1 MGRENTRSSARGPA
15 FGRGIL
21 FRVLLIGLGIMTLC
35 LHGACGKKEPPKAAP
50 PPQEVTVL
58 TVTPKTI
65 PATMEFVA
73 QAESSHQVEIVA
85 RVSGFLE
92 KILYREGEVVKEGQ
106 VMFQMDPKP
115 FQAQVNASKGEVEN
129 RKAQLW
135 TAKSNLDRIKP
146 LAEQD
151 AASKSDLDNAIGS
164 VQSAEA
170 SVYESQ
176 ARLDKA
182 QLDLSYTTIK
192 SPVTGVT
199 SKALL
204 REGAYLTPSG
214 TTSQLTYVAQIKPIW
229 IVFTISQ
236 NQRAALVEEVR
247 QGRLS
252 LPKDQA
258 YEVELELSDGTRYP
272 HRGKVNFA
280 DPSFSKETGT
290 FLVRA
295 EVPNPKEE
303 LRPGMFVKAFM
314 KGALRPNALVVPQK
328 AVQQTANGHTVYV
341 ASAKDQAEIRPVVV
355 GDWIGEDWIIN
366 KGLKAGDRVIVEGF
380 QRLAPGAP
388 VKVIAADSPPPT
400 EAAKG
405 GGPAGKTP
413 TSPSGEPAKP
423 AKPAAK

>member
-1 MGRENTRSSARGPA
+1 MSSCPKSAPGSSLPA
-15 FGRGIL
+15 CSLFIGVGMLIL
-21 FRVLLIGLGIMTLC
+21 LVTV
-35 LHGACGKKEPPKAAP
+35 ACGKKEPPKTAP

-58 TVTPKTI
+58 TVTPKTV

-73 QAESSHQVEIVA
+73 QAASSHQVEIVA

-106 VMFQMDPKP
+106 VMFQMDQKP

-135 TAKSNLDRIKP
+135 TAKANLDRIKP

-170 SVYESQ
+170 ATYSAQ
-176 ARLDKA
+176 ANLDKA
-182 QLDLSYTTIK
+182 QLDLSYTIIK
-192 SPVTGVT
+192 SPVAGVS

-214 TTSQLTYVAQIKPIW
+214 TTSQLTYVAQLNPIW
-229 IVFTISQ
+229 VDFTISQ
-236 NQRAALVEEVR
+236 NQRAALGEEVR

-258 YEVELELSDGTRYP
+258 YEVELELSDGNRYP

-303 LRPGMFVKAFM
+303 LRPGMFVKAFL
-314 KGALRPNALVVPQK
+314 KGAVRPNAIVVPQK
-328 AVQQTANGHTVYV
+328 AVQQTSNGHTIYV
-341 ASAKDQAEIRPVVV
+341 VNAKDQTEIRPVVV

-388 VKVIAADSPPPT
+388 VKVVSADSPPPT
-400 EAAKG
+400 EVAKG
-405 GGPAGKTP
+405 GAPTGKTP
-413 TSPSGEPAKP
+413 AAPSGEPAKP
-423 AKPAAK
+423 AAK

>member
-1 MGRENTRSSARGPA
+1 MSSFPKSSSGSRLLPDYP
-15 FGRGIL
+15 
-21 FRVLLIGLGIMTLC
+21 LIGVGMLIILVTV
-35 LHGACGKKEPPKAAP
+35 ACGKMEAPKAAP
-50 PPQEVTVL
+50 APQEVTVL
-58 TVTPKTI
+58 TVTPKTV

-73 QAESSHQVEIVA
+73 QASSSHQVEIVA

-92 KILYREGEVVKEGQ
+92 KILYREGEAVKEGQ
-106 VMFQMDPKP
+106 IMFQMDPKP

-135 TAKSNLDRIKP
+135 TAKANLDRIKP

-170 SVYESQ
+170 ATYSAQ
-176 ARLDKA
+176 ANLDKA
-182 QLDLSYTTIK
+182 QLDLNYTIIK
-192 SPVTGVT
+192 SPVAGVS

-214 TTSQLTYVAQIKPIW
+214 TTSQLTYVAQLNPIW
-229 IVFTISQ
+229 VDFTISQ
-236 NQRAALVEEVR
+236 NQRAALGEEVR

-258 YEVELELSDGTRYP
+258 YEVELELSDGNRYP

-303 LRPGMFVKAFM
+303 LRPGMFVKAFL
-314 KGALRPNALVVPQK
+314 KGAVRPSAIVIPQK
-328 AVQQTANGHTVYV
+328 AVQQTSNGHTVYV

-388 VKVIAADSPPPT
+388 VKVVSADSPSPT

-405 GGPAGKTP
+405 KTP
-413 TSPSGEPAKP
+413 AAPSSEPAKP

>member
-1 MGRENTRSSARGPA
+1 M
-15 FGRGIL
+15 
-21 FRVLLIGLGIMTLC
+21 
-35 LHGACGKKEPPKAAP
+35 
-50 PPQEVTVL
+50 
-58 TVTPKTI
+58 
-65 PATMEFVA
+65 
-73 QAESSHQVEIVA
+73 
-85 RVSGFLE
+85 FL
-92 KILYREGEVVKEGQ
+92 
-106 VMFQMDPKP
+106 MDQKP

-135 TAKSNLDRIKP
+135 TAKANLDRIKP

-170 SVYESQ
+170 SVYEAQ

-192 SPVTGVT
+192 SPVTGVS

-214 TTSQLTYVAQIKPIW
+214 STSQLTYVAQLNPIW
-229 IVFTISQ
+229 VDFTVSQ
-236 NQRAALVEEVR
+236 NQRAFFGEEVQ

-258 YEVELELSDGTRYP
+258 YEVELELSDGKRYP
-272 HRGKVNFA
+272 HKGKVNFA

-303 LRPGMFVKAFM
+303 LRPGMFVKAFL
-314 KGALRPNALVVPQK
+314 KGAVRPNAIVIPQK
-328 AVQQTANGHTVYV
+328 AVQQTSNGHMVYV

-388 VKVIAADSPPPT
+388 VKVVAADSPPSTPVPPQVGSPGKSAP
-400 EAAKG
+400 AA
-405 GGPAGKTP
+405 
-413 TSPSGEPAKP
+413 PSGQPAKP

>member
-1 MGRENTRSSARGPA
+1 LSSLPKSASGSSLPA
-15 FGRGIL
+15 CA
-21 FRVLLIGLGIMTLC
+21 LLIGVGVFILLGT
-35 LHGACGKKEPPKAAP
+35 GACGKKEPPKAAL
-50 PPQEVTVL
+50 PPQEVTAM
-58 TVTPKTI
+58 TVTPKTV
-65 PATMEFVA
+65 PATFEYVA

-92 KILYREGEVVKEGQ
+92 KILYREGQVVKEGQ

-135 TAKSNLDRIKP
+135 TAKANLDRIKP

-170 SVYESQ
+170 ATYSAQ
-176 ARLDKA
+176 ANLDKA
-182 QLDLSYTTIK
+182 QLDLSYTIIK
-192 SPVTGVT
+192 SPFTGVS

-204 REGAYLTPSG
+204 REGSYLSASG
-214 TTSQLTYVAQIKPIW
+214 SASKLTYVAKLNPLW
-229 IVFTISQ
+229 IDFNISQ
-236 NQRAALVEEVR
+236 NQRAKLVQEVKE
-247 QGRLS
+247 GLITF
-252 LPKDQA
+252 PKDKDL
-258 YEVELELSDGTRYP
+258 EVELELSDGTRYP

-295 EVPNPKEE
+295 EVPNPKED
-303 LRPGMFVKAFM
+303 LRPGMFVKAFL
-314 KGALRPNALVVPQK
+314 KGAVRPNAMVVPQK

-341 ASAKDQAEIRPVVV
+341 INPKELAEIRPVIV
-355 GDWIGEDWIIN
+355 GEWIGEDWIIN

-388 VKVIAADSPPPT
+388 VKVVSNGIPATPAPASSSDPP
-400 EAAKG
+400 
-405 GGPAGKTP
+405 
-413 TSPSGEPAKP
+413 SPSARPADK
-423 AKPAAK
+423 

>member
-1 MGRENTRSSARGPA
+1 MSSFPKSASGSRLLSDYP
-15 FGRGIL
+15 
-21 FRVLLIGLGIMTLC
+21 LIGVGMFIILVTV
-35 LHGACGKKEPPKAAP
+35 ACGKMEAPKAAP
-50 PPQEVTVL
+50 APQEVTVV
-58 TVTPKTI
+58 TVSPKTV
-65 PATMEFVA
+65 PATFEFVA

-92 KILYREGEVVKEGQ
+92 KILYREGEVVEEGQ

-135 TAKSNLDRIKP
+135 TAKANLDRIKP

-151 AASKSDLDNAIGS
+151 AASKSDLDNAVGT

-176 ARLDKA
+176 AGLDKA
-182 QLDLSYTTIK
+182 QLDLSYTVIK
-192 SPVTGVT
+192 SPFTGVS

-204 REGAYLTPSG
+204 REGAYLSATGS
-214 TTSQLTYVAQIKPIW
+214 TSKLTYVAKLNPIW
-229 IVFTISQ
+229 IDFNISQ
-236 NQRAALVEEVR
+236 NQRAKLGQEVKEGLIALPR
-247 QGRLS
+247 
-252 LPKDQA
+252 DHA
-258 YEVELELSDGTRYP
+258 FEVELELSDGSRYP

-295 EVPNPKEE
+295 EMPNPKEE

-314 KGALRPNALVVPQK
+314 KGAVRPNAVVVPQK

-341 ASAKDQAEIRPVVV
+341 INPKELAEIRPVIV
-355 GDWIGEDWIIN
+355 GEWIGEDWIIN

-388 VKVIAADSPPPT
+388 VKVALTGSLPSTPATPQAGSPAKTAPAAPSGAPSPP
-400 EAAKG
+400 AR
-405 GGPAGKTP
+405 PATK
-413 TSPSGEPAKP
+413 
-423 AKPAAK
+423 

>member
-1 MGRENTRSSARGPA
+1 MPSGNKPGICRRFFIGSPAIFMGI
-15 FGRGIL
+15 FFLL
-21 FRVLLIGLGIMTLC
+21 FTT
-35 LHGACGKKEPPKAAP
+35 ACEKKEPPKTAP

-58 TVTPKTI
+58 TVTPKTV

-73 QAESSHQVEIVA
+73 QAASSHQVEIVA

-92 KILYREGEVVKEGQ
+92 KILYREGEAVKEGQ
-106 VMFQMDPKP
+106 VMFQMDQKP

-135 TAKSNLDRIKP
+135 TAKANLDRIKP

-170 SVYESQ
+170 ATYSAQ
-176 ARLDKA
+176 ANLDKA
-182 QLDLSYTTIK
+182 QLDLSYTIIK
-192 SPVTGVT
+192 SPVTGVS

-214 TTSQLTYVAQIKPIW
+214 TTSQLTYVAQLNPIW
-229 IVFTISQ
+229 IDFTISQ
-236 NQRAALVEEVR
+236 NQRAALGEEVR

-258 YEVELELSDGTRYP
+258 YEVELELSDGNRYP

-303 LRPGMFVKAFM
+303 LRPGMFVKAFL
-314 KGALRPNALVVPQK
+314 KGAVRPSAIVVPQK
-328 AVQQTANGHTVYV
+328 AVQQTSNGHTVYV

-388 VKVIAADSPPPT
+388 VKVVSAESPPATP
-400 EAAKG
+400 EAAKVG
-405 GGPAGKTP
+405 SPGKAAP
-413 TSPSGEPAKP
+413 TAPSGEPAKP

>member
-1 MGRENTRSSARGPA
+1 MSSFPKSASGSRLLPDYP
-15 FGRGIL
+15 
-21 FRVLLIGLGIMTLC
+21 LIGVGMLIILVTV
-35 LHGACGKKEPPKAAP
+35 ACGKMEAPKAAP
-50 PPQEVTVL
+50 APQEVTVL
-58 TVTPKTI
+58 TVTPKTV

-92 KILYREGEVVKEGQ
+92 KILYREGQVVEEGQ

-135 TAKSNLDRIKP
+135 TAKANLDRIKP

-151 AASKSDLDNAIGS
+151 AASKSDLDNAVGT

-176 ARLDKA
+176 AGLDKA
-182 QLDLSYTTIK
+182 QLDLSYTVIK
-192 SPVTGVT
+192 SPFTGVS

-204 REGAYLTPSG
+204 REGAYLSATGS
-214 TTSQLTYVAQIKPIW
+214 TSKLTYVAKLNPIW
-229 IVFTISQ
+229 IDFNISQ
-236 NQRAALVEEVR
+236 NQRAKLGQEVKEGLIALPR
-247 QGRLS
+247 
-252 LPKDQA
+252 DHA
-258 YEVELELSDGTRYP
+258 FEVELELSDGSRYP

-295 EVPNPKEE
+295 EMPNPKEE

-314 KGALRPNALVVPQK
+314 KGAVRPNAVVVPQK

-341 ASAKDQAEIRPVVV
+341 VNQKEQAEIRPVIV
-355 GDWIGEDWIIN
+355 GEWIGEDWIIN

-388 VKVIAADSPPPT
+388 VKVASTGSLPSTPATPQAGSPAKTAPAAPSGAPSPP
-400 EAAKG
+400 AR
-405 GGPAGKTP
+405 PATK
-413 TSPSGEPAKP
+413 
-423 AKPAAK
+423 

>member
-1 MGRENTRSSARGPA
+1 MSSFPKSASGSRLLSDYP
-15 FGRGIL
+15 
-21 FRVLLIGLGIMTLC
+21 LIGVGMFIILVTV
-35 LHGACGKKEPPKAAP
+35 ACGKMEAPKAAP
-50 PPQEVTVL
+50 APQEVTVV
-58 TVTPKTI
+58 TVSPKTV
-65 PATMEFVA
+65 PATFEFVA

-92 KILYREGEVVKEGQ
+92 KILYREGQVVEEGQ

-135 TAKSNLDRIKP
+135 TAKANLDRIKP

-151 AASKSDLDNAIGS
+151 AASKSDLDNAVGT

-176 ARLDKA
+176 AGLDKA
-182 QLDLSYTTIK
+182 QLDLSYTVIK
-192 SPVTGVT
+192 SPFTGVS

-204 REGAYLTPSG
+204 REGAYLSATGS
-214 TTSQLTYVAQIKPIW
+214 TSKLTYVAKLNPIW
-229 IVFTISQ
+229 IDFNISQ
-236 NQRAALVEEVR
+236 NQRAKLGQEVKEGLIALPR
-247 QGRLS
+247 
-252 LPKDQA
+252 DHA
-258 YEVELELSDGTRYP
+258 FEVELELSDGSRYP

-295 EVPNPKEE
+295 EMPNPKEE

-314 KGALRPNALVVPQK
+314 KGAVRPNAVVVPQK

-341 ASAKDQAEIRPVVV
+341 VNQKEQAEIRPVIV
-355 GDWIGEDWIIN
+355 GEWIGEDWIIN

-388 VKVIAADSPPPT
+388 VKVALTGSLPSTPATPQAGSPAKTAPAAPSGAPSPP
-400 EAAKG
+400 AR
-405 GGPAGKTP
+405 PATK
-413 TSPSGEPAKP
+413 
-423 AKPAAK
+423 

>member
-1 MGRENTRSSARGPA
+1 MV
-15 FGRGIL
+15 IL
-21 FRVLLIGLGIMTLC
+21 LVT
-35 LHGACGKKEPPKAAP
+35 GACGKKEPPKAAL
-50 PPQEVTVL
+50 PPQEVTAL
-58 TVTPKTI
+58 TVTPKTV
-65 PATMEFVA
+65 PATFEYVA

-92 KILYREGEVVKEGQ
+92 KILYREGQVVKEGQ

-135 TAKSNLDRIKP
+135 TAKANLDRIKP

-151 AASKSDLDNAIGS
+151 AASKSDLDNAIGT

-170 SVYESQ
+170 AVYESQ
-176 ARLDKA
+176 AGLDKA
-182 QLDLSYTTIK
+182 QLDLSYTVIK
-192 SPVTGVT
+192 SPFTGVS

-204 REGAYLTPSG
+204 REGSYLSATGSA
-214 TTSQLTYVAQIKPIW
+214 SKLTYVAKLNPLW
-229 IVFTISQ
+229 IDFNISQ
-236 NQRAALVEEVR
+236 NQRAKLVQEVR
-247 QGRLS
+247 EGLITF
-252 LPKDQA
+252 PKDKDL
-258 YEVELELSDGTRYP
+258 EVELELSDGTRYP

-295 EVPNPKEE
+295 EVPNPKED
-303 LRPGMFVKAFM
+303 LRPGMFVKAFL
-314 KGALRPNALVVPQK
+314 KGAVRPNAMVVPQK

-341 ASAKDQAEIRPVVV
+341 INPKELAEIRPVIV
-355 GDWIGEDWIIN
+355 GEWIGEDWIVN

-388 VKVIAADSPPPT
+388 VKVVSNGIPATAAPAASSGPP
-400 EAAKG
+400 
-405 GGPAGKTP
+405 
-413 TSPSGEPAKP
+413 SPSAR
-423 AKPAAK
+423 PAAK

>member
-1 MGRENTRSSARGPA
+1 MPSGKEPVTRRGFFAGSPVISIGI
-15 FGRGIL
+15 FIIL
-21 FRVLLIGLGIMTLC
+21 FTTS
-35 LHGACGKKEPPKAAP
+35 CGKKEPPKTAP

-58 TVTPKTI
+58 TVTPKTV
-65 PATMEFVA
+65 PATFEFVA

-106 VMFQMDPKP
+106 VMFQMDQKP

-135 TAKSNLDRIKP
+135 TAKANLDRIKP

-151 AASKSDLDNAIGS
+151 AASKSDLDNAIGA

-170 SVYESQ
+170 GVYEAQ

-182 QLDLSYTTIK
+182 QLDLGYTIIK
-192 SPVTGVT
+192 SPVTGVS

-204 REGAYLTPSG
+204 REGAYLSPSG
-214 TTSQLTYVAQIKPIW
+214 SSSKLTYVAQLNPIW
-229 IVFTISQ
+229 IAFTISQ
-236 NQRAALVEEVR
+236 NQMAAQKEEVR
-247 QGRLS
+247 QGRIV
-252 LPKDQA
+252 LPKDQDFD
-258 YEVELELSDGTRYP
+258 VELELSDGARYP

-295 EVPNPKEE
+295 EMPNPKEE
-303 LRPGMFVKAFM
+303 LRPGMFVKAFL
-314 KGALRPNALVVPQK
+314 KGAVRPNAIVVPQK
-328 AVQQTANGHTVYV
+328 VVQQTANGHTVYV
-341 ASAKDQAEIRPVVV
+341 ANAKDQAEIRPVVV
-355 GDWIGEDWIIN
+355 GEWIGTDWIIN
-366 KGLKAGDRVIVEGF
+366 QGLKAGDRVIVEGF

-388 VKVIAADSPPPT
+388 VKVASADSPPSTPMPPQVGSPGK
-400 EAAKG
+400 AA
-405 GGPAGKTP
+405 PAA
-413 TSPSGEPAKP
+413 PSGAPSQPARP
-423 AKPAAK
+423 ATK

>member
-1 MGRENTRSSARGPA
+1 MSSLPKSASGSSLPA
-15 FGRGIL
+15 CA
-21 FRVLLIGLGIMTLC
+21 LLIGVGVFILLGT
-35 LHGACGKKEPPKAAP
+35 GACGKKEPPKAAL
-50 PPQEVTVL
+50 PPQEVTAM
-58 TVTPKTI
+58 TVTPKTV
-65 PATMEFVA
+65 PATFEYVA

-92 KILYREGEVVKEGQ
+92 KILYREGQVVQEGQ

-135 TAKSNLDRIKP
+135 TAKANLDRIKP

-170 SVYESQ
+170 ATYSAQ
-176 ARLDKA
+176 ANLDKA
-182 QLDLSYTTIK
+182 QLDLSYTIIK
-192 SPVTGVT
+192 SPFTGVS

-204 REGAYLTPSG
+204 REGSYLSASG
-214 TTSQLTYVAQIKPIW
+214 SASKLTYVAKLNPLW
-229 IVFTISQ
+229 IDFNISQ
-236 NQRAALVEEVR
+236 NQRAKLVQEVKE
-247 QGRLS
+247 GLITF
-252 LPKDQA
+252 PKDKDL
-258 YEVELELSDGTRYP
+258 EVELELSDGTRYP

-295 EVPNPKEE
+295 EVPNPKED
-303 LRPGMFVKAFM
+303 LRPGMFVKAFL
-314 KGALRPNALVVPQK
+314 KGAVRPNAMVVPQK

-341 ASAKDQAEIRPVVV
+341 INPKELAEIRPVIV
-355 GDWIGEDWIIN
+355 GEWIGEDWIIN

-388 VKVIAADSPPPT
+388 VKVVSNGIPATPAPASSSDPP
-400 EAAKG
+400 
-405 GGPAGKTP
+405 
-413 TSPSGEPAKP
+413 SPSAR
-423 AKPAAK
+423 PAAK

>member
-1 MGRENTRSSARGPA
+1 MSSLPKSASGSSLPA
-15 FGRGIL
+15 CA
-21 FRVLLIGLGIMTLC
+21 LLIGVGVFILLGT
-35 LHGACGKKEPPKAAP
+35 GACGKKEPPKAAL
-50 PPQEVTVL
+50 PPQEVTAM
-58 TVTPKTI
+58 TVTPKTV
-65 PATMEFVA
+65 PATFEYVA

-92 KILYREGEVVKEGQ
+92 KILYREGQLVQEGQ

-135 TAKSNLDRIKP
+135 TAKANLDRIKP

-151 AASKSDLDNAIGS
+151 AASKSDLDNAIGT

-170 SVYESQ
+170 AVYESQ
-176 ARLDKA
+176 AGLDKA
-182 QLDLSYTTIK
+182 QLDLSYTVIK
-192 SPVTGVT
+192 SPFTGVS

-204 REGAYLTPSG
+204 REGSYLSASG
-214 TTSQLTYVAQIKPIW
+214 SASKLTYVAKLNPLW
-229 IVFTISQ
+229 IDFNISQ
-236 NQRAALVEEVR
+236 NQRAKLVQEVKE
-247 QGRLS
+247 GLITF
-252 LPKDQA
+252 PKDKDL
-258 YEVELELSDGTRYP
+258 EVELELSDGTRYP

-295 EVPNPKEE
+295 EVPNPKED
-303 LRPGMFVKAFM
+303 LRPGMFVKAFL
-314 KGALRPNALVVPQK
+314 KGAVRPNAMVVPQK

-341 ASAKDQAEIRPVVV
+341 INPKELAEIRPVIV
-355 GDWIGEDWIIN
+355 GEWIGEDWIIN

-388 VKVIAADSPPPT
+388 VKVVSNGIPATPAPASSSDPP
-400 EAAKG
+400 
-405 GGPAGKTP
+405 
-413 TSPSGEPAKP
+413 SPSAR
-423 AKPAAK
+423 PAAK

>member
-1 MGRENTRSSARGPA
+1 MPSGNRPGTGRRFFIGSQAIFMA
-15 FGRGIL
+15 IF
-21 FRVLLIGLGIMTLC
+21 VLIFTQ
-35 LHGACGKKEPPKAAP
+35 ACGKKEPPKTAP

-58 TVTPKTI
+58 TVTPKAV

-73 QAESSHQVEIVA
+73 QAASSHQVEIVA

-106 VMFQMDPKP
+106 IMFQMDQKP

-135 TAKSNLDRIKP
+135 TAKANLDRIKP

-170 SVYESQ
+170 ATYSAQ
-176 ARLDKA
+176 ANLDKA
-182 QLDLSYTTIK
+182 QLDLSYTIIK
-192 SPVTGVT
+192 SPVTGVS

-204 REGAYLTPSG
+204 REGAYLQPSG
-214 TTSQLTYVAQIKPIW
+214 TNSQLTYVAQLNPIW
-229 IVFTISQ
+229 IDFTVSQ
-236 NQRAALVEEVR
+236 NQRAFFGEEVQ

-258 YEVELELSDGTRYP
+258 YEVELELSDGKRYP
-272 HRGKVNFA
+272 HKGKVNFA

-303 LRPGMFVKAFM
+303 LRPGMFVKAFL
-314 KGALRPNALVVPQK
+314 KGAVRPNAIVVPQK
-328 AVQQTANGHTVYV
+328 AVQQTSNGHTVYV
-341 ASAKDQAEIRPVVV
+341 ANAKDQAEIRPVVV
-355 GDWIGEDWIIN
+355 GEWIGEDWIIN

-388 VKVIAADSPPPT
+388 VKVVSAESPPPT
-400 EAAKG
+400 EAAKSG
-405 GGPAGKTP
+405 APSGKTP
-413 TSPSGEPAKP
+413 AASSGERAKP

>member
-1 MGRENTRSSARGPA
+1 LSSLPKSASGSSLPA
-15 FGRGIL
+15 CA
-21 FRVLLIGLGIMTLC
+21 LLIGVGVFILLGT
-35 LHGACGKKEPPKAAP
+35 GACGKKEPPKAAL
-50 PPQEVTVL
+50 PPQEVTAM
-58 TVTPKTI
+58 TVTPKTV
-65 PATMEFVA
+65 PATFEYVA

-92 KILYREGEVVKEGQ
+92 KILYREGQVVKEGQ

-135 TAKSNLDRIKP
+135 TAKANLDRIKP

-170 SVYESQ
+170 ATYSAQ
-176 ARLDKA
+176 ANLDKA
-182 QLDLSYTTIK
+182 QLDLSYTIIK
-192 SPVTGVT
+192 SPFTGVS

-204 REGAYLTPSG
+204 REGSYLSASG
-214 TTSQLTYVAQIKPIW
+214 SASKLTYVAKLNPLW
-229 IVFTISQ
+229 IDFNISQ
-236 NQRAALVEEVR
+236 NQRAKLVQEVKE
-247 QGRLS
+247 GLITF
-252 LPKDQA
+252 PKDKDL
-258 YEVELELSDGTRYP
+258 EVELELSDGTRYP

-295 EVPNPKEE
+295 EVPNPKED
-303 LRPGMFVKAFM
+303 LRPGMFVKAFL
-314 KGALRPNALVVPQK
+314 KGAVRPNAMVVPQK

-341 ASAKDQAEIRPVVV
+341 INPKELAEIRPVIV
-355 GDWIGEDWIIN
+355 GEWIGEDWIIN

-388 VKVIAADSPPPT
+388 VKVVSNGIPATPAPASSSDPP
-400 EAAKG
+400 
-405 GGPAGKTP
+405 
-413 TSPSGEPAKP
+413 SPSAR
-423 AKPAAK
+423 PAAK

>member
-1 MGRENTRSSARGPA
+1 MPSGKQSGIRRTLL
-15 FGRGIL
+15 FGAPLICTGL
-21 FRVLLIGLGIMTLC
+21 FFLFFTA
-35 LHGACGKKEPPKAAP
+35 ACGKKEAPKTAP
-50 PPQEVTVL
+50 PPQEVTVMA
-58 TVTPKTI
+58 VTPKTV
-65 PATMEFVA
+65 PATFEFVA

-106 VMFQMDPKP
+106 VMFQMDQKP
-115 FQAQVNASKGEVEN
+115 FQAQVNAAKGEVEN

-135 TAKSNLDRIKP
+135 TAQANLNRIKP

-151 AASKSDLDNAIGS
+151 AASKSDLDNAIGN
-164 VQSAEA
+164 VKSAEA
-170 SVYESQ
+170 AVFEAQ

-182 QLDLSYTTIK
+182 QLDLGYTVIR
-192 SPVTGVT
+192 SPVTGVS

-204 REGAYLTPSG
+204 REGAYLQPSG
-214 TTSQLTYVAQIKPIW
+214 TTSQLTYVAQLNPIW
-229 IVFTISQ
+229 VDFTISQ
-236 NQRAALVEEVR
+236 NQRAFLGEEVR
-247 QGRLS
+247 RGRLA

-258 YEVELELSDGTRYP
+258 YEVELELSDGNRYP
-272 HRGKVNFA
+272 FIGKVNFA

-303 LRPGMFVKAFM
+303 LRPGMFVKAFL
-314 KGALRPNALVVPQK
+314 KGAVRPNAMVVPQK

-341 ASAKDQAEIRPVVV
+341 VTAKDQAEIRPVVV
-355 GDWIGEDWIIN
+355 GEWIGTDWIIN
-366 KGLKAGDRVIVEGF
+366 QGLKAGDRVIVEGF

-388 VKVIAADSPPPT
+388 VKPLSAESAAPPPADKPG
-400 EAAKG
+400 AA
-405 GGPAGKTP
+405 AGKTSTVP
-413 TSPSGEPAKP
+413 DPA

>member
-1 MGRENTRSSARGPA
+1 M
-15 FGRGIL
+15 GIL
-21 FRVLLIGLGIMTLC
+21 ILLLSA
-35 LHGACGKKEPPKAAP
+35 ACGKKEAPKTAP
-50 PPQEVTVL
+50 PPQEVTVM
-58 TVTPKTI
+58 TVTPKTV
-65 PATMEFVA
+65 PANFEFVA

-106 VMFQMDPKP
+106 VMFQMDQKP

-135 TAKSNLDRIKP
+135 TAEASLNRIKP

-164 VQSAEA
+164 VKSAEA
-170 SVYESQ
+170 SLYEAQ

-182 QLDLSYTTIK
+182 QLDLGYTTIR

-214 TTSQLTYVAQIKPIW
+214 TTSQLTYVAQLNPIW
-229 IVFTISQ
+229 VDFTISQ
-236 NQRAALVEEVR
+236 NQRAFLVEEVR

-252 LPKDQA
+252 MPKDQG
-258 YEVELELSDGTRYP
+258 YEVELELSDGNRYP

-295 EVPNPKEE
+295 EMPNPKEE

-314 KGALRPNALVVPQK
+314 KGAVRPNAIVVPQK

-341 ASAKDQAEIRPVVV
+341 VNQKEQAEIRPVIV
-355 GDWIGEDWIIN
+355 GEWIGEDWIIN

-388 VKVIAADSPPPT
+388 VKPVAAESPSPPEGAMTGTPT
-400 EAAKG
+400 
-405 GGPAGKTP
+405 GKTSAAP
-413 TSPSGEPAKP
+413 D
-423 AKPAAK
+423 PAAKPTKPAQPAAK